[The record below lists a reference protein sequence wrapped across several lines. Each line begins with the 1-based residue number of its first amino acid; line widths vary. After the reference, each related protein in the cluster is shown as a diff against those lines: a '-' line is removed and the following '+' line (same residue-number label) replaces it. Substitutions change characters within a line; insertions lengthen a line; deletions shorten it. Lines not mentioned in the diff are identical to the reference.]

1 MGVGKDRTDSRERLI
16 VRTGIIGIVVNLVLA
31 SAKAAAGL
39 AAGSIAMILD
49 AVNNTS
55 DSLSSVITIIGT
67 KLAGK
72 KPDKKHPLGHGR
84 IEYLTQM
91 IIAGLIIYAGITAL
105 IESFKKMIDPVES
118 DFKAVTLTVISVA
131 ILTKIG
137 LGIYFRSNGKK
148 VRSELLTASGT
159 DALFDA
165 LLSTAILI
173 SAVIYLIFKI
183 NIEAYVS
190 ILISLFILKAGLEI
204 IRDAVD
210 DMLGHRV
217 ESSVTGKVRET
228 VAGIEGIYGVYD
240 IILHNY
246 GPDKYMGS
254 LHIEVD
260 DTMTAD
266 RIDALTRE
274 IEQQVF
280 LGTGVILT
288 AVGIYSRNTGDDEFM
303 AMRSEI
309 TRLVMSHDNVVQMH
323 GFYIDGEKKR
333 ITFDII
339 IDFDEKDIESLYNH
353 IMADVREAAPGY
365 EVHIQLDYDISDVDS

>member
-16 VRTGIIGIVVNLVLA
+16 VRTGITGIVANLLLA

-39 AAGSIAMILD
+39 AAGSIAMVLD

-67 KLAGK
+67 KLANR

-91 IIAGLIIYAGITAL
+91 IIAGIILYAGITAL
-105 IESFKKMIDPVES
+105 IESIKKIIEPSEA
-118 DFKAVTLTVISVA
+118 DFKAISLIVISVA
-131 ILTKIG
+131 IFAKIG
-137 LGIYFRSNGKK
+137 LGLYFRSNGKK
-148 VRSELLTASGT
+148 ARSELLTASGT

-165 LLSTAILI
+165 VLSTAVLF
-173 SAVIYLIFKI
+173 SAVIYLIFRI

-190 ILISLFILKAGLEI
+190 ILISLFILKAGFDI
-204 IRDAVD
+204 IREAVD

-217 ESSVTGKVRET
+217 EKDVTGKVKRT
-228 VAGIEGIYGVYD
+228 VAAIGGVYGVYD
-240 IILHNY
+240 VVLHNY
-246 GPDKYMGS
+246 GPDKYLGS

-274 IEQQVF
+274 IEQQVY

-303 AMRSEI
+303 AMRSKI
-309 TRLVMSHDNVVQMH
+309 TRLVMSHENVIQMH

-339 IDFDEKDIESLYNH
+339 IDFDEKDTEGLYNH
-353 IMADVREAAPGY
+353 IMADVKEAAPGF
-365 EVHIQLDYDISDVDS
+365 EVHIQLDYDISD

>member
-1 MGVGKDRTDSRERLI
+1 M
-16 VRTGIIGIVVNLVLA
+16 IGIVANLLLA

-39 AAGSIAMILD
+39 AAGSIAMVLD

-67 KLAGK
+67 KLANR

-84 IEYLTQM
+84 IEYLTQI
-91 IIAGLIIYAGITAL
+91 IIAGIILYAGITAL
-105 IESFKKMIDPVES
+105 IESIKKIIEPSEA
-118 DFKAVTLTVISVA
+118 DFKAISLIVISVA
-131 ILTKIG
+131 IFAKIG
-137 LGIYFRSNGKK
+137 LGLYFRSNGKK
-148 VRSELLTASGT
+148 ARSELLTASGT

-165 LLSTAILI
+165 VLSTAVLI
-173 SAVIYLIFKI
+173 SAVIYLIFRI

-190 ILISLFILKAGLEI
+190 ILISLFILKAGFDI
-204 IRDAVD
+204 IREAVD

-217 ESSVTGKVRET
+217 EKDVTGKVKRT
-228 VAGIEGIYGVYD
+228 VAAIGGVYGVYD
-240 IILHNY
+240 VVLHNY
-246 GPDKYMGS
+246 GPDKYLGS

-274 IEQQVF
+274 IEQQVY
-280 LGTGVILT
+280 LATGVILT

-303 AMRSEI
+303 AMRSKI
-309 TRLVMSHDNVVQMH
+309 TRLVMSHENVIQMH

-339 IDFDEKDIESLYNH
+339 IDFDEKDIEGLYNH
-353 IMADVREAAPGY
+353 IIADVKEAAPGF
-365 EVHIQLDYDISDVDS
+365 EVHIQLDYDISD

>member
-1 MGVGKDRTDSRERLI
+1 MGVGKDRTDSREKLI
-16 VRTGIIGIVVNLVLA
+16 VRTGIIGIVVNVLLA
-31 SAKAAAGL
+31 SAKAIAGF
-39 AAGSIAMILD
+39 AAGSIAMVLD

-84 IEYLTQM
+84 IEYLTQI
-91 IIAGLIIYAGITAL
+91 IIAGLIVYAGITAL
-105 IESFKKMIDPVES
+105 IESVKKIITPAEADY
-118 DFKAVTLTVISVA
+118 KAATLIVIAVA
-131 ILTKIG
+131 IFTKIG
-137 LGIYFRSNGKK
+137 LGLYFRLNGKK
-148 VRSELLTASGT
+148 ARSELLTASGT

-165 LLSTAILI
+165 VLSTAVLI
-173 SAVIYLIFKI
+173 SAVVYLLFGI

-190 ILISLFILKAGLEI
+190 VIISLFILKAGVDI
-204 IRDAVD
+204 IREAVD

-217 ESSVTGKVRET
+217 ESEVTGKVKET
-228 VAGIEGIYGVYD
+228 VAGIEGVYGVYD

-246 GPDKYMGS
+246 GPDKYLGS

-288 AVGIYSRNTGDDEFM
+288 AVGIYSRNTGDDEFL

-339 IDFDEKDIESLYNH
+339 IGFDEKDIESLYNH

>member
-16 VRTGIIGIVVNLVLA
+16 VRTGAVGIAANLILA
-31 SAKAAAGL
+31 SAKAVTGL
-39 AAGSIAMILD
+39 AAGSIAMVLD

-67 KLAGK
+67 KLANK

-91 IIAGLIIYAGITAL
+91 VIAGIIIYAGITAL
-105 IESFKKMIDPVES
+105 IESIKKIANPTES
-118 DFKAVTLTVISVA
+118 DFRAVTLAVISVA
-131 ILTKIG
+131 IFVKIG
-137 LGIYFRSNGKK
+137 LGLYFRANGKK
-148 VRSELLTASGT
+148 ARSDLLTASGT

-165 LLSTAILI
+165 VLSTAVLI
-173 SAVIYLIFKI
+173 SAVIYLIFRI

-190 ILISLFILKAGLEI
+190 VIISLFILKAGIDI
-204 IRDAVD
+204 IREAVD

-217 ESSVTGKVRET
+217 ERSVTGKVKQT
-228 VAGIEGIYGVYD
+228 VAAIDGVYGVYD
-240 IILHNY
+240 VVLHNY
-246 GPDKYMGS
+246 GPDKYLGS

-260 DTMTAD
+260 DTTTAD
-266 RIDALTRE
+266 KIDAMTRE
-274 IEQQVF
+274 IEQQVY

-288 AVGIYSRNTGDDEFM
+288 AVGVYSRNTGDDKFM

-309 TRLVMSHDNVVQMH
+309 TRLVMSHENVIQMH
-323 GFYIDGEKKR
+323 GFYIDGERKR

-339 IDFDEKDIESLYNH
+339 IDFDEKDSEGLYNH
-353 IMADVREAAPGY
+353 IMADVKEAAPGF

>member
-1 MGVGKDRTDSRERLI
+1 M
-16 VRTGIIGIVVNLVLA
+16 GIVANLLLA
-31 SAKAAAGL
+31 SAKAAAGF
-39 AAGSIAMILD
+39 AAGSIAMVLD

-91 IIAGLIIYAGITAL
+91 IIAGLIIYAGVTAL
-105 IESFKKMIDPVES
+105 IESVKKIINPAEPDYS
-118 DFKAVTLTVISVA
+118 AITLTVIVVA
-131 ILTKIG
+131 IFTKIG

-148 VRSELLTASGT
+148 AKSELLTASGT

-165 LLSTAILI
+165 VLSTAILI
-173 SAVIYLIFKI
+173 SALIYLIFKI

-190 ILISLFILKAGLEI
+190 ILISLFILKAGWDI
-204 IRDAVD
+204 IREAVD

-217 ESSVTGKVRET
+217 ESSLTGKVRET
-228 VAGIEGIYGVYD
+228 VVGIDGIYGVYD

-246 GPDKYMGS
+246 GPDKYLGS

-266 RIDALTRE
+266 KVDALTRE

-280 LGTGVILT
+280 LKTGVILT

-309 TRLVMSHDNVVQMH
+309 TRLVMSHKNIVQMH

-333 ITFDII
+333 ITFDIV
-339 IDFDEKDIESLYNH
+339 IDFAEKDIESLYNH
-353 IMADVREAAPGY
+353 ILADVREAAPGY
-365 EVHIQLDYDISDVDS
+365 EVHIQLDYHISDVDS

>member
-1 MGVGKDRTDSRERLI
+1 MGVGKDRTDSREKLI
-16 VRTGIIGIVVNLVLA
+16 VRTGIIGIVVNVLLA
-31 SAKAAAGL
+31 SAKAIAGV
-39 AAGSIAMILD
+39 AAGSIAMVLD

-84 IEYLTQM
+84 IEYLTQI
-91 IIAGLIIYAGITAL
+91 IIAGLIVYAGITAL
-105 IESFKKMIDPVES
+105 IESVKKIITPAEADY
-118 DFKAVTLTVISVA
+118 KAVTLIVIAVA
-131 ILTKIG
+131 IFTKIG
-137 LGIYFRSNGKK
+137 LGLYFRLNGKK
-148 VRSELLTASGT
+148 ARSELLTASGT

-165 LLSTAILI
+165 VLSTAVLI
-173 SAVIYLIFKI
+173 SAVVYLLFGI

-190 ILISLFILKAGLEI
+190 VFISLFILKAGVDI
-204 IRDAVD
+204 IREAVD

-217 ESSVTGKVRET
+217 ESEVTGKVKET
-228 VAGIEGIYGVYD
+228 VAGIEGVYGVYD

-246 GPDKYMGS
+246 GPDKYLGS

-288 AVGIYSRNTGDDEFM
+288 AVGIYSRNTGDDEFL

-339 IDFDEKDIESLYNH
+339 IGFDEKDIESLYNH